1 MGQRRKQ
8 AQGYGDVISSPTFTT
23 GRGQSHV
30 SWPPPPKPKLPAA
43 RAQPN
48 PVPVKDPVVPPP
60 ETPLPS
66 RQSREAPLA
75 KRRASFKD
83 VRSDANDLSR
93 PQGVLTHEAMLL
105 TMPFQLQVAA
115 TESRKAEIVS
125 IVDAVMALVD
135 RHFNNWNPDSEISAI
150 NSPLRQTPARVSPE
164 LGALLDLA
172 ESAVR
177 LTSGRFD
184 PTVLPLL
191 EVWRESLLKDGRE
204 PHRSELQ
211 RLSPAVG
218 WTRNVQLVRDRGRV
232 EAVELECE
240 ECRIDL
246 GGVAKGHALDLL
258 GEALVAK
265 GFVNWVIEWGGDVL
279 ARGVHPQG
287 RPWRTCL
294 ARPPPTESLFTLWT
308 KDLVEDCLKSQGVLA
323 GVDLHECA
331 AATSGDFFQVYKF
344 GYHHIVDGE
353 SLSLMRA
360 GQEGVACVT
369 VVAASAARA
378 DAFATAA
385 MACASVEAAAG
396 MLDRLVAEGHV
407 GGFCLLSRA
416 RAPVMR
422 GGMFHAAASA
432 ADPGPSSGVF
442 ASLPATGPPDEAQAW
457 LQLEQ
462 ASSRLLPPRSVLVE
476 TEGTAVEVPTLA
488 TVSLRPLMV
497 SFVAPHTLPLRQG
510 SKARVTISDGRG
522 QGRVATVRV
531 VDTLEAPGRCVVALC
546 GVDDVEGAGL
556 ETDSLPDRLKAA
568 LRDAPAQICIV
579 TFTGAD
585 STPYAVTASSVR
597 MHTGSCFVFN
607 LQLNSR
613 AGMAAEELQG
623 RQFRLHYLS
632 GAHAELAKHHSVDP
646 VFDEGVYRD
655 LMGREPPS
663 QGSDGAPCI
672 DAGVTCVVR
681 LLGSGTAGDH
691 LVLVCGLDLVAILD
705 GDFLDDRPL
714 IYRDREFAV
723 A

>member
-1 MGQRRKQ
+1 M
-8 AQGYGDVISSPTFTT
+8 
-23 GRGQSHV
+23 
-30 SWPPPPKPKLPAA
+30 PPFS
-43 RAQPN
+43 Q
-48 PVPVKDPVVPPP
+48 
-60 ETPLPS
+60 
-66 RQSREAPLA
+66 
-75 KRRASFKD
+75 
-83 VRSDANDLSR
+83 
-93 PQGVLTHEAMLL
+93 
-105 TMPFQLQVAA
+105 
-115 TESRKAEIVS
+115 
-125 IVDAVMALVD
+125 
-135 RHFNNWNPDSEISAI
+135 HFNNWNPDSEISAI

-476 TEGTAVEVPTLA
+476 TEGTAVEVRRRWGVFMCPCSVVATCCHEGRAWHGQSESVWLPTQVPTLA

-531 VDTLEAPGRCVVALC
+531 VDTVCVCVCVCDHRINCQESLVSAFITLSRPSPCLQLEAPGRCVVALC

-568 LRDAPAQICIV
+568 LRDAPAQIW
-579 TFTGAD
+579 
-585 STPYAVTASSVR
+585 
-597 MHTGSCFVFN
+597 
-607 LQLNSR
+607 
-613 AGMAAEELQG
+613 
-623 RQFRLHYLS
+623 
-632 GAHAELAKHHSVDP
+632 
-646 VFDEGVYRD
+646 
-655 LMGREPPS
+655 
-663 QGSDGAPCI
+663 
-672 DAGVTCVVR
+672 
-681 LLGSGTAGDH
+681 
-691 LVLVCGLDLVAILD
+691 
-705 GDFLDDRPL
+705 
-714 IYRDREFAV
+714 
-723 A
+723 